1 MPWYV
6 RLAST
11 VITGTAK
18 HVNPTTHV
26 NSGGPTVGLML
37 FLSSAL
43 KMLIRK
49 NMDLLP
55 VKQYTLT
62 WAKFSLSNELLA

>member
-18 HVNPTTHV
+18 HVNPATNV
-26 NSGGPTVGLML
+26 NPGGPTVGLML

-62 WAKFSLSNELLA
+62 WAKFSLSNESLA

>member
-11 VITGTAK
+11 VSAGTVEDVNLTTN
-18 HVNPTTHV
+18 VNP
-26 NSGGPTVGLML
+26 GGPTVGLML
-37 FLSSAL
+37 FLTSAL

-55 VKQYTLT
+55 VK
-62 WAKFSLSNELLA
+62 